1 MDEDLSVSPLQNYPA
16 LSDSVFA
23 HYEAGQQREALAL
36 LDGTG
41 PRLTPWQAEIACL
54 RACLYGSQV
63 TAGQLHG
70 APPIDWWERGTPRRA
85 RRPVDAVPTSDL
97 E

>member
-1 MDEDLSVSPLQNYPA
+1 MDEDDSVSPLQTYRA

-41 PRLTPWQAEIACL
+41 SRLTPWQA
-54 RACLYGSQV
+54 
-63 TAGQLHG
+63 
-70 APPIDWWERGTPRRA
+70 
-85 RRPVDAVPTSDL
+85 
-97 E
+97 